1 MLNTLIAARNLTL
14 KQARRAQTNARRTWK
29 GAVDAVTDAMPR
41 LLTAW
46 NLLLKQARRGQNRL
60 RHTRKVV
67 ISGVKDAG
75 HAVGRVKESVSN
87 RTVNAWK
94 AIYRAVRKPL
104 RARRDRQTK
113 LREQAGWNRTE
124 WTVEREL
131 ATLLDGDHPVIVGP
145 WLAEVGYEVLYWV
158 PFLRWVA
165 AAYQLDPSRV
175 TVLSRGGAGAWY
187 SDVAAH
193 SVEMWDLITPEEFAR
208 RNAERGELKQLSGS
222 SLEADIVAA
231 AIKAR
236 GLEGARVL
244 HPSLMFR
251 LFKLFWSGHRASGF
265 LDSHT
270 RFRLHTP
277 PGVIARSQLPESYV
291 AVKFYA
297 ARSMPDT
304 PAIRQTLQRMVRQ
317 LAEVTPV
324 VLLDTGLAIDDH
336 ADYVFAGDDRIISAR
351 EWLTPRTNLAAQ
363 TDIIAHA
370 SAYVGTCGS
379 LTWLAPFLG
388 VPTSALLADP
398 EFLHAHLSV
407 ALRACHRLKGAARFS
422 PVDLRGLDPLTM
434 LTP

>member
-1 MLNTLIAARNLTL
+1 MPERLLAVRNLTL
-14 KQARRAQTNARRTWK
+14 KQARRAQTNARRSWK
-29 GAVDAVTDAMPR
+29 AAMDAVAHAMPR
-41 LLTAW
+41 LFTAW
-46 NLLLKQARRGQNRL
+46 NLLRKQARRAQNRA
-60 RHTRKVV
+60 RHTRKVL
-67 ISGVKDAG
+67 ISGAKDAMHFG
-75 HAVGRVKESVSN
+75 GRVLESVKN
-87 RTVNAWK
+87 RSVNAWK
-94 AIYRAVRKPL
+94 AAYRAVRRPL
-104 RARRDRQTK
+104 RARRDRRSK
-113 LREQAGWNRTE
+113 LREQAGWNQIE
-124 WTVEREL
+124 WAVEREL
-131 ATLLDGDHPVIVGP
+131 AELLDGEHPVIVGP
-145 WLAEVGYEVLYWV
+145 WLAEVGYEVLYWI

-165 AAYQLDPSRV
+165 SAYQIDPKRV
-175 TVLSRGGAGAWY
+175 TVVTRGGAGAWY
-187 SDVAAH
+187 TDIGAR
-193 SVEMWDLITPEEFAR
+193 SVEIWDLITPEEFAR

-222 SLEADIVAA
+222 ALEADIVAA
-231 AIKAR
+231 ASRAQ
-236 GLEGARVL
+236 GLDGARVL

-277 PGVIARSQLPESYV
+277 PGVIARSRLPESYV

-317 LAEVTPV
+317 LAEQTTV

-336 ADYVFAGDDRIISAR
+336 ADYAFAGNSRIVSAR

-379 LTWLAPFLG
+379 LTWMAPLLG
-388 VPTSALLADP
+388 VPTSAVLADP

>member
-1 MLNTLIAARNLTL
+1 MPDRILAARNLTR
-14 KQARRAQTNARRTWK
+14 KQARRAQTNARRRWK
-29 GAVDAVTDAMPR
+29 AATDAIAATMPTV
-41 LLTAW
+41 LTAW
-46 NLLLKQARRGQNRL
+46 NLLLKQARRARNRV
-60 RHTRKVV
+60 RHTRKL
-67 ISGVKDAG
+67 ILSGIRDAK
-75 HAVGRVKESVSN
+75 HAVGRVRESVSN
-87 RTVNAWK
+87 RTVNASK
-94 AIYRAVRKPL
+94 DVYRAVRRPL
-104 RARRDRQTK
+104 RARRDRQSK
-113 LREQAGWNRTE
+113 LREQDAWNQTE
-124 WTVEREL
+124 WKVEREL
-131 ATLLDGDHPVIVGP
+131 AALLDGDDPVVVGP
-145 WLAEVGYEVLYWV
+145 WLAEVGYEVLYWI
-158 PFLRWVA
+158 PFLRWVS
-165 AAYQLDPSRV
+165 AAYQLNPRRV
-175 TVLSRGGAGAWY
+175 MVVTRGGAGAWY
-187 SDVAAH
+187 SDIAAR
-193 SVEMWDLITPEEFAR
+193 SVEIWDLITPGDFAR

-222 SLEADIVAA
+222 SLEADLVAA
-231 AIKAR
+231 AVKAQ

-270 RFRLHTP
+270 RFKLHTP
-277 PGVIARSQLPESYV
+277 PGVIARSSLPESYV

-304 PAIRQTLQRMVRQ
+304 PAIRQTLQRMVRD
-317 LAEVTPV
+317 LAAQRPV

-336 ADYVFAGDDRIISAR
+336 ADYAFAGDSRIISAR

-379 LTWLAPFLG
+379 LTWMAPLLG
-388 VPTSALLADP
+388 VPTSAVLADP

-407 ALRACHRLKGAARFS
+407 ALRACHRLPGAARFS